1 MIERQLH
8 ACINELIF
16 FRFLCLFVKHFTTT
30 ILTFCLSLSQ
40 HDLKMTSYQC
50 EKMQQFVICV
60 NRKNLIEIE
69 IVCGVLESPNLDK

>member
-8 ACINELIF
+8 ASIKELIF
-16 FRFLCLFVKHFTTT
+16 FRLFCLFVKHFTIT

-40 HDLKMTSYQC
+40 HDLKMTLYQC
-50 EKMQQFVICV
+50 QKMQQFVICV
-60 NRKNLIEIE
+60 NRKNLIEFE